1 MANEKKDAAPAQ
13 TAVAKKEP
21 SAPPAVQQVPEEL
34 QGSWGAE
41 GISNSDI
48 IIPRLLL
55 MQGLSEIVNDG
66 GAAAGDIVRS
76 TTKKILAKKGESVDF
91 IPLMSF
97 KSWVVSEKVADKFE
111 YRREEPMNAANEN
124 LPWTFQAPASVGGKQ
139 VEWRRDQSI
148 NIYTLLVDD
157 IARAGK
163 ALEALARGEMPAA
176 EDALMP
182 CLVSFRRSSYRTG
195 RQMLT
200 FFKSCEQFKT
210 PPASGIY
217 KLSSA
222 IEKGEKGTYHV
233 FQSEQK
239 GRSTIEQLSVA
250 KDWWKIL
257 NTAKIAVDADHVE
270 SEGSAPV
277 TVVEGQ
283 KENF

>member
-1 MANEKKDAAPAQ
+1 MAEAKVEQKAAGA
-13 TAVAKKEP
+13 TVVAKKE
-21 SAPPAVQQVPEEL
+21 AAVPAVQVPQEL
-34 QGSWGAE
+34 QGSWGSE

-97 KSWVVSEKVADKFE
+97 KSWIVSEKVADKFE
-111 YRREEPMNAANEN
+111 YRREEPMNAGNEN
-124 LPWTFQAPASVGGKQ
+124 LPWTYHAKNDKGVET
-139 VEWRRDQSI
+139 EWRRDQSI

-163 ALEALARGEMPAA
+163 AMEALAKGEMPSP

-182 CLVSFRRSSYRTG
+182 CLLSFRRSSYRTG

-233 FQSEQK
+233 FQAEQK
-239 GRSTIEQLSVA
+239 GRSTVEQLTVA

-257 NTAKIAVDADHVE
+257 NTAKIAIDADHIE
-270 SEGSAPV
+270 SDAGAPV